1 MSKTEYDILSLVNA
15 VEEFSKYCSEYKK
28 RHLTNYI
35 QSDSINNQINNNE
48 EVIFK
53 TTLQDFMNK
62 VNMLGNNI
70 LQIEKINKCQIPE
83 NILYEK
89 NGNKM
94 IYDPKHYNEDKLNNE
109 NILEDKNKRN
119 ICEHIKSINDKNF
132 VQNNDYGK
140 NIKIIN
146 NINEQNLLM
155 QDKNDYINISEN
167 SYMRKIS
174 TEYTSSDRSSE
185 DNVLLHNINNVLVKY
200 VSGLDYTLNIR
211 RISRKDLIQEIK
223 QFYIIHN
230 SNIQLN
236 DYSTYLSD
244 EVINILKQKKDNI
257 KCLDKN
263 NLFII
268 EKNDDFYKNNFLPF
282 FYIPCNYL
290 FIKNYCNDNERCL
303 ETTYDTNDE
312 KNSTTENSYILS
324 SPNHMYNTNTN
335 SYNSHSN
342 SIIARNTSSNKC
354 NSPIFGIN
362 ERNSS
367 PNFGIFNE
375 SIKNDKDQYNMD
387 PNYLI
392 MRYNLNEEVHIKD
405 DRVINSPN
413 NIKSMNDNRYNS
425 PNFNIEH
432 IHINNN
438 DTQINNYDIYDINNM
453 DGKKNNLNSN
463 TSDFY
468 QSISDFYK
476 NNEKNLICQEQNN
489 NNTYMQKCA
498 FFLNSNE
505 TNVLTNNKNHHK
517 SGKNLIS
524 LCFDDE
530 LSSAITINNDSS
542 LNKGIY
548 NEFNNSEKDIVED
561 ICNTTNYNDINMEHM
576 NTYQNDER
584 KWMDEYCNGD
594 YNLFRSKQ
602 LKKKKEL
609 LLSCIS
615 YNEKENKYKD
625 QDNMINVEINNDTK
639 IKNILYDTGN
649 ISFDENIGIN
659 NHYNTINLKVIY
671 EANKSE
677 YGNNERLN
685 FIKGQIILNK
695 YKVVKILSKT
705 QFSTTLKCLNLLYKK
720 VKTDTQVF
728 LPYCHK
734 YMKEDSEITHDK
746 KENNYDKFVNL
757 NTIKKKNEN
766 YNRQHDIKN
775 NLHDNKHQI
784 RNNKKKVEP
793 KYVCLKVMKNGKQF
807 LDQGLLELMVLNI
820 LCNENTNN
828 NLSNK
833 NIIQLYDSFYY
844 KEHLIIVTEYMQSD
858 LYNYFI
864 RKGKLGTLGQ
874 LQILTKNLLEGLA
887 YIHSKNLIHCDL
899 KPENIMIN
907 MKKNKK
913 NHEKGKYN
921 KVNQNGDNIYNDTIE
936 PHILNS
942 SNINISNLE
951 KKNII
956 AYPSF
961 DQTFIE
967 NKDTQYDNNE
977 KTSNVLYDI
986 DKSYNNNVKNMI
998 DNNLYCNN
1006 IKNIDNNNNNNNN
1019 NNFPHNN
1026 INIYNT
1032 KQFDKI
1038 KIIDFNSCIYESDKL
1053 EMYIQT
1059 RSYRSPEVLLQQNYD
1074 RKIDIWSLGCIL
1086 FEFLTKK
1093 ILFDYQNIY
1102 RFIYSIVSYIGPFP
1116 FYMINNCRIPHIF
1129 TKHGLIILKKFTT
1142 DNMYENYIKEEQ
1154 LNQEDDEEIVF
1165 NSNDFFRLNKKDNII
1180 TKDLLKNKNPNIS
1193 IPRKR
1198 NNNNNNNE
1206 VYYDVC
1212 YPSDNLLKNN
1222 FQISDTLFVDFLSS
1236 LLQIDPS
1243 KRFNAM
1249 EALKH
1254 PWLQPNLYKDGL

>member
-1 MSKTEYDILSLVNA
+1 MSKTEYDILSLVNV

-28 RHLTNYI
+28 RHLTNSI
-35 QSDSINNQINNNE
+35 HSCSINNEVNKNE
-48 EVIFK
+48 EVVFK
-53 TTLQDFMNK
+53 KTLQDFMNN
-62 VNMLGNNI
+62 VNLLSSNI
-70 LQIEKINKCQIPE
+70 LQNQNINKCEIPQ
-83 NILYEK
+83 NMLYEK
-89 NGNKM
+89 NGNKT
-94 IYDPKHYNEDKLNNE
+94 IYDIKFYNEDKLNNE
-109 NILEDKNKRN
+109 NIFEDKIEGNN
-119 ICEHIKSINDKNF
+119 LEQIKSINDKEF
-132 VQNNDYGK
+132 VKYNDYGE
-140 NIKIIN
+140 NIETIK

-155 QDKNDYINISEN
+155 QNKNDHINTYEN
-167 SYMRKIS
+167 FYMRKIS
-174 TEYTSSDRSSE
+174 TEYTSSEKSSD
-185 DNVLLHNINNVLVKY
+185 DNILIHNINNVLVKY

-211 RISRKDLIQEIK
+211 RISRKELIEQIN

-257 KCLDKN
+257 KYIDKN
-263 NLFII
+263 NPFII

-290 FIKNYCNDNERCL
+290 YIRNYCNENERCL

-312 KNSTTENSYILS
+312 KNSTTGNSYILS
-324 SPNHMYNTNTN
+324 SPNQMYNTNTN
-335 SYNSHSN
+335 SYNSRSN

-392 MRYNLNEEVHIKD
+392 MRYNLNEEVD
-405 DRVINSPN
+405 TTNDRPINYSDN
-413 NIKSMNDNRYNS
+413 MKSTNDNRYNS

-432 IHINNN
+432 IHNNINNN
-438 DTQINNYDIYDINNM
+438 TQLNNYDICDINNFS
-453 DGKKNNLNSN
+453 DKKNNLNSN

-468 QSISDFYK
+468 QSISEFYK
-476 NNEKNLICQEQNN
+476 NNEKNFICQEQNN
-489 NNTYMQKCA
+489 NNNTYIEKSS

-505 TNVLTNNKNHHK
+505 TNVLTNNKNHHS

-530 LSSAITINNDSS
+530 LSSAITINNDCS

-548 NEFNNSEKDIVED
+548 NEYNNSEKAIVED
-561 ICNTTNYNDINMEHM
+561 ICYTTNYNDINMDHM
-576 NTYQNDER
+576 NTYENDER
-584 KWMDEYCNGD
+584 KWMHEYCNGD

-609 LLSCIS
+609 LLSYIS

-625 QDNMINVEINNDTK
+625 EDNTMINVEIDNDTNR
-639 IKNILYDTGN
+639 KNILYDTDN
-649 ISFDENIGIN
+649 ISFDDNISIH
-659 NHYNTINLKVIY
+659 NHYNSINLKVIY

-677 YGNNERLN
+677 YGNNERMN

-695 YKVVKILSKT
+695 YKVVKVLSKT

-720 VKTDTQVF
+720 VKNNKDVF
-728 LPYCHK
+728 LKNCDK
-734 YMKEDSEITHDK
+734 YMKDYSDITHDK
-746 KENNYDKFVNL
+746 QNNSDKFVNL
-757 NTIKKKNEN
+757 NIIKEKNED
-766 YNRQHDIKN
+766 YNRQHEIKN
-775 NLHDNKHQI
+775 NLHDNNNQLI
-784 RNNKKKVEP
+784 NNKKKIEP

-820 LCNENTNN
+820 LCNDNTNN

-833 NIIQLYDSFYY
+833 NIIELYDSFYY

-913 NHEKGKYN
+913 NHKRDKYY
-921 KVNQNGDNIYNDTIE
+921 KVNENGATTYNDAME
-936 PHILNS
+936 QNILNS
-942 SNINISNLE
+942 SNINMSNKE
-951 KKNII
+951 ENKII
-956 AYPSF
+956 TYPSF
-961 DQTFIE
+961 DQSFIE
-967 NKDTQYDNNE
+967 NKDTQYDDNQ
-977 KTSNVLYDI
+977 KTSNMLCDI
-986 DKSYNNNVKNMI
+986 NKSYNNSVKDI
-998 DNNLYCNN
+998 DNN
-1006 IKNIDNNNNNNNN
+1006 D
-1019 NNFPHNN
+1019 N
-1026 INIYNT
+1026 INIYST

-1053 EMYIQT
+1053 EMYVQT

-1142 DNMYENYIKEEQ
+1142 DNMYDNYIKEEQ
-1154 LNQEDDEEIVF
+1154 LNQVDDEEIIF
-1165 NSNDFFRLNKKDNII
+1165 NSKDFFRLNKKDNII
-1180 TKDLLKNKNPNIS
+1180 TKDLLKNKNPNTS

-1198 NNNNNNNE
+1198 NNSNSE
-1206 VYYDVC
+1206 IYYDVC

-1222 FQISDTLFVDFLSS
+1222 FQISDKLFLDFLSS

-1243 KRFNAM
+1243 KRCNAT

>member
-1 MSKTEYDILSLVNA
+1 MSKTEYDILSLVNV

-28 RHLTNYI
+28 RNLTNCI
-35 QSDSINNQINNNE
+35 DSCSINNEVNKNE
-48 EVIFK
+48 EVVFK
-53 TTLQDFMNK
+53 KTLQDFMNN
-62 VNMLGNNI
+62 VNLLSSNI
-70 LQIEKINKCQIPE
+70 LQNQNINKCEIPQ

-89 NGNKM
+89 NGNKT
-94 IYDPKHYNEDKLNNE
+94 IYDIKFYNEDKLNNE
-109 NILEDKNKRN
+109 NILEDKNEGNNFKQ
-119 ICEHIKSINDKNF
+119 IESINDKDF
-132 VQNNDYGK
+132 VKYNDYGK
-140 NIKIIN
+140 NIETIK

-155 QDKNDYINISEN
+155 QNKNDYINTCEN

-174 TEYTSSDRSSE
+174 TEYTSSEKSSE
-185 DNVLLHNINNVLVKY
+185 DNILIHNINNVLVKY

-211 RISRKDLIQEIK
+211 RISRKDLIEQIN

-236 DYSTYLSD
+236 DYSKYLSD

-257 KCLDKN
+257 KYIDKN
-263 NLFII
+263 NPFII

-290 FIKNYCNDNERCL
+290 YIRNYYNENERCL

-312 KNSTTENSYILS
+312 KNSTTGNSYILS
-324 SPNHMYNTNTN
+324 CPNQMYNTNTN
-335 SYNSHSN
+335 SYNSRSN

-375 SIKNDKDQYNMD
+375 SIKNDNDTYNMD

-392 MRYNLNEEVHIKD
+392 MRYNLNEEVDTKNDIT
-405 DRVINSPN
+405 INSSDN
-413 NIKSMNDNRYNS
+413 MKSINDNRYNS

-432 IHINNN
+432 IHNNN
-438 DTQINNYDIYDINNM
+438 NNNNNTQLNNYDICDINNFR
-453 DGKKNNLNSN
+453 DKKNNLNSN

-468 QSISDFYK
+468 QSISEFYK
-476 NNEKNLICQEQNN
+476 NNEKNYICQEQNN
-489 NNTYMQKCA
+489 NNNTYIEKSS

-505 TNVLTNNKNHHK
+505 INVLTNNKNHHS

-530 LSSAITINNDSS
+530 LSSAITINNDCS

-548 NEFNNSEKDIVED
+548 NEYNNSEKAIAED
-561 ICNTTNYNDINMEHM
+561 ICNTTNFNDINMEYM
-576 NTYQNDER
+576 NTYENDER
-584 KWMDEYCNGD
+584 KWMHEYSNGD

-625 QDNMINVEINNDTK
+625 EDNMMINVEINNDTNR
-639 IKNILYDTGN
+639 KNILYDTDN
-649 ISFDENIGIN
+649 ISFDDNISIH
-659 NHYNTINLKVIY
+659 NHYHSINLKVIY
-671 EANKSE
+671 EANKGE
-677 YGNNERLN
+677 YGNNERMN

-695 YKVVKILSKT
+695 YKVIKVLSKT

-720 VKTDTQVF
+720 VKNNKDVF
-728 LPYCHK
+728 LKNCDK
-734 YMKEDSEITHDK
+734 YMKDDSDITHDK
-746 KENNYDKFVNL
+746 QNNSDKFVNL
-757 NTIKKKNEN
+757 NIIKEKNEN
-766 YNRQHDIKN
+766 SNRQHEIKN
-775 NLHDNKHQI
+775 NLHDNNNQLI
-784 RNNKKKVEP
+784 NNKKKIEP

-820 LCNENTNN
+820 LCNDNTNN

-833 NIIQLYDSFYY
+833 NIIDLYDSFYY

-864 RKGKLGTLGQ
+864 KKGKLGTLGQ

-913 NHEKGKYN
+913 NHKRDKYY
-921 KVNQNGDNIYNDTIE
+921 KVNQNGATTYNDE
-936 PHILNS
+936 MEQHILNS
-942 SNINISNLE
+942 SNINMSNIEE
-951 KKNII
+951 KKII
-956 AYPSF
+956 TYPSF

-967 NKDTQYDNNE
+967 NKDTQYDNNQ
-977 KTSNVLYDI
+977 KTSNMLCDTN
-986 DKSYNNNVKNMI
+986 KSYNNSVKNV
-998 DNNLYCNN
+998 DNN
-1006 IKNIDNNNNNNNN
+1006 D
-1019 NNFPHNN
+1019 N
-1026 INIYNT
+1026 INIYST

-1053 EMYIQT
+1053 EMYVQT

-1142 DNMYENYIKEEQ
+1142 DNMYDNYIKEEQ
-1154 LNQEDDEEIVF
+1154 LNQIDDEEIIF
-1165 NSNDFFRLNKKDNII
+1165 NSKDFFRLNKKDNII
-1180 TKDLLKNKNPNIS
+1180 TKDLLKNKNPNTS
-1193 IPRKR
+1193 FPRKR
-1198 NNNNNNNE
+1198 NNSNSE
-1206 VYYDVC
+1206 IYYDVC

-1222 FQISDTLFVDFLSS
+1222 FQISDKLFLDFLLS

-1243 KRFNAM
+1243 KRCNAM